1 MGVTRRVWMVRMVHV
16 RQVGVRRVRMV
27 RMVRMVGMVR
37 MVHVRQ
43 VGVRR
48 VGMVAMVAAGYA
60 RPIAVGIPTVT
71 LRQAPA
77 AFAALHPALTCR
89 CTQRAKN
96 EKEGEHVV
104 VGRAAGILTTVGR
117 AAGGGHAAGGHAAGD
132 APTETT
138 RALSHGGGH
147 IARAT
152 TSERDPPAVLLLLL
166 FNTTRKPP
174 DPQARGPLSLWTE
187 VWPTQPAIT
196 QAVNRRHGGRR
207 SLPL

>member
-1 MGVTRRVWMVRMVHV
+1 MVRVVAVSV
-16 RQVGVRRVRMV
+16 RVMRMVGVRRVRMV

-48 VGMVAMVAAGYA
+48 VRMVGMVRMVHVRQVRVRRVRMVAVPSPAAAGYA
-60 RPIAVGIPTVT
+60 RPSAVGISTAT
-71 LRQAPA
+71 LRQARA
-77 AFAALHPALTCR
+77 AFAALTCR
-89 CTQRAKN
+89 CNQRAKN

-152 TSERDPPAVLLLLL
+152 TSERDPH
-166 FNTTRKPP
+166 R
-174 DPQARGPLSLWTE
+174 
-187 VWPTQPAIT
+187 
-196 QAVNRRHGGRR
+196 
-207 SLPL
+207 

>member
-1 MGVTRRVWMVRMVHV
+1 MAVSVRVMRM
-16 RQVGVRRVRMV
+16 VGVRRVRMV

-48 VGMVAMVAAGYA
+48 VRMVWMVRMVGMVRMVHVRQVRVRRVRMVAVPSPAAAGYA
-60 RPIAVGIPTVT
+60 RPSAVGISTAT
-71 LRQAPA
+71 LRQARA
-77 AFAALHPALTCR
+77 AFAALTCR
-89 CTQRAKN
+89 CNQRAKN

-152 TSERDPPAVLLLLL
+152 TSERDPH
-166 FNTTRKPP
+166 R
-174 DPQARGPLSLWTE
+174 
-187 VWPTQPAIT
+187 
-196 QAVNRRHGGRR
+196 
-207 SLPL
+207 